1 MRRRVLCI
9 LAATAGLGMSLRAGT
24 EAGVA
29 GTPQPACW
37 RGMVLGGVGSITLY
51 HPDLREAWRLVD
63 LCVGEI
69 HRLEELFSLWRPD
82 SQLSELNRR
91 GVLVAPSADM
101 VRVLR
106 DAQRVAELTG
116 GLFDVTVQPLWTLY
130 RGHFS
135 LADADPQGPPRAA
148 LEDALRLVGQDRL
161 LVSRDRVA
169 VAQRGMAITL
179 NGIAQGYIT
188 DRIVERLRQAGVT
201 RTLVDLGET
210 RVVGKHPEDRPWRA
224 ALEDP
229 ETPGRFWGEVDLA
242 DRALATS
249 GDGGFVFDRAGRFT
263 HLLDP
268 RHGRSPRRH
277 RAVSVL
283 APEATLADG
292 LSTAFALMPE
302 PTIAATVHDLPDVE
316 VRLLRHDGS
325 STSLRRT

>member
-1 MRRRVLCI
+1 MRRRALCI
-9 LAATAGLGMSLRAGT
+9 LAATAGLGMSLRRGTEVGAAGT
-24 EAGVA
+24 L
-29 GTPQPACW
+29 QPASW

-51 HPDLREAWRLVD
+51 HPDPGEARRLVGV
-63 LCVGEI
+63 CVSEI

-82 SQLSELNRR
+82 TQISELNRR
-91 GVLVAPSADM
+91 GVVAAPSDDM
-101 VRVLR
+101 VRLLR
-106 DAQRVAELTG
+106 NAQRVAELSG
-116 GLFDVTVQPLWTLY
+116 GVFDVTVQPLWTLY
-130 RGHFS
+130 RDHFS
-135 LADADPQGPPRAA
+135 VADADPQGPPRAA

-169 VAQRGMAITL
+169 LAQRGMAITL

-188 DRIVERLRQAGVT
+188 DRVVELLRQAGVT
-201 RTLVDLGET
+201 RTLVDLGEI
-210 RVVGKHPEDRPWRA
+210 RAVGKHPEDRPWRA

-229 ETPGRFWGEVDLA
+229 EAPGRFWDEVDLS

-249 GDGGFVFDRAGRFT
+249 GDGGFVFDGGGRFT

-268 RHGRSPRRH
+268 RGGRSPRRH

-283 APEATLADG
+283 APEATLADA

-302 PTIAATVHDLPDVE
+302 PTISATLRDLHDVE

-325 STSLRRT
+325 SASLRRT